1 MDQASKILIVY
12 LAQKCPIKCA
22 ARASYLF
29 DKMSYVVV
37 KLDDF
42 LHLTK
47 KLKETDDVIIA
58 TKKTKIKKSKD
69 LYKKSAAVSK
79 SSDESSADYE

>member
-1 MDQASKILIVY
+1 MR
-12 LAQKCPIKCA
+12 A
-22 ARASYLF
+22 ARSLQIF
-29 DKMSYVVV
+29 NKMSYVVV

-58 TKKTKIKKSKD
+58 TKKTKVKKSKD
-69 LYKKSAAVSK
+69 LYKKSAPVSK